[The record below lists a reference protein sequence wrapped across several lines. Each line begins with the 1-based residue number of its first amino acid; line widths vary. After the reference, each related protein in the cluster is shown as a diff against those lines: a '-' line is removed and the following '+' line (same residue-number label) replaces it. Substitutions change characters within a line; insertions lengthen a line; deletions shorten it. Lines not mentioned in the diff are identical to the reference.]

1 MRTEPRGP
9 GSGLRKMPRTWPGPD
24 LGQSST
30 SCQNHSLLIFQLQ
43 SPRMLGIPVVQVSYH
58 CLPKARYPQPHFFVL
73 RDQLCYTICD
83 ENSFKSPSLGIS
95 IIIHGRY
102 AITYRAQSSFQFSG
116 MLIPGW
122 GHAGQKIANSPGF
135 TSLTDLLPPAYPA
148 HLIFFIQR
156 HIRLILRNSR
166 YKSSTS
172 PGAIG
177 RVCRRNS

>member
-1 MRTEPRGP
+1 MYFCKELSNKGNF
-9 GSGLRKMPRTWPGPD
+9 SGQLSTG
-24 LGQSST
+24 T
-30 SCQNHSLLIFQLQ
+30 SCRNHSLLIFQLQ
-43 SPRMLGIPVVQVSYH
+43 SPRMLGIPVIRYH
-58 CLPKARYPQPHFFVL
+58 TTAFRKPGIPNLIFLFYVISFVI
-73 RDQLCYTICD
+73 TICN

-95 IIIHGRY
+95 IIIHGQY

-122 GHAGQKIANSPGF
+122 GHHDAGQKIANSPGF
-135 TSLTDLLPPAYPA
+135 TSLTDLLPLAYLA
-148 HLIFFIQR
+148 HLSFFIQH
-156 HIRLILRNSR
+156 HIRLILQNSR